1 MPIRPEDELGT
12 HVAQSLSAIYEL
24 ESEIGRGGMGIVYS
38 ARDKRL
44 KRHVA
49 IKVLP
54 PELAFRA
61 DIKSRFLREA
71 ETAAQLN
78 HPNIVPIY
86 TVEEKDNL
94 VYFVMALIAGENLG
108 THLAHTGAMPPVEV
122 RRILREVADALA
134 FAHHRNVIHRDIK
147 PDNILL
153 DSESGRAMV
162 TDFGIA
168 RALTDSGDSRL
179 TATGMAIGTPAYM
192 SPEQSAG
199 DRAIDGRSDLYSL
212 GVVGYQ
218 MLCGQLPFVAANTP
232 SMLVKHLS
240 EAPIPVNERWP
251 DLPSDLSRAVMICL
265 EKDPENRFPNAASL
279 VTALG
284 TGEMP
289 TLATRATA
297 SPNMASSSGR
307 VGMVNPVPR
316 TSLQAP
322 HMPTNL
328 ATSPSFGSPGSAY
341 WPSAEELSKWNAPSV
356 VKFRRMLAP
365 FLAVNAILVPMSIFT
380 SHDFFFVTIVW
391 GIMMAVRYS
400 KLWSAGYDWRDV
412 FRQPRDRLFFDVAAE
427 TIDDARALFD
437 EAKRDQVRARARAR
451 GNLLRQPTSPLGG
464 MTPQSPTIP
473 FSRGRRGR
481 RDRERTAAP
490 VVMPPELFDDGPYA
504 AMIRE
509 AQADHAEI
517 HRQLLALSA
526 DEREQM
532 PEVATSADAVL
543 TKMQRVA
550 SALGDVS
557 RAAGRETP
565 QQVESEINNL
575 EAAANPLE
583 TRASE
588 ERVRRLAYLRRQRRA
603 LADIGRKRE
612 EAAEKLEHCR
622 QLLKSMRMELL
633 RYRSGGIGAQPTG
646 LTMVTQQAQGVVR
659 EMGYLSDAA
668 AELNAL

>member
-12 HVAQSLSAIYEL
+12 HVANSLSANYEL

-94 VYFVMALIAGENLG
+94 VFFVMALITGENLG
-108 THLAHTGAMPPVEV
+108 THIAHAGAMPPVEV

-153 DSESGRAMV
+153 DAESGRAMV

-199 DRAIDGRSDLYSL
+199 DRSIDGRSDLYSL

-218 MLCGQLPFVAANTP
+218 MLCGQLPFVAPNTP

-240 EAPIPVNERWP
+240 EQPVPVNERWP
-251 DLPSDLSRAVMICL
+251 DLPADLSRAVMICL
-265 EKDPENRFPNAASL
+265 EKDPEYRFPDAGSL
-279 VTALG
+279 ATALG
-284 TGEMP
+284 TGEIP
-289 TLATRATA
+289 TLATKPVAAPGTV
-297 SPNMASSSGR
+297 SPPQRM
-307 VGMVNPVPR
+307 
-316 TSLQAP
+316 SLQAP
-322 HMPTNL
+322 HMPTDL
-328 ATSPSFGSPGSAY
+328 ATNPSFRPPDPAFA
-341 WPSAEELSKWNAPSV
+341 PAPEEISKWNAPPV
-356 VKFRRMLAP
+356 VRFRRSLAP

-380 SHDFFFVTIVW
+380 RNDFFFVTIVW
-391 GIMMAVRYS
+391 GIMLAVRYS

-412 FRQPRDRLFFDVAAE
+412 FQQPRDRLFFDVAAE

-437 EAKRDQVRARARAR
+437 EKKRDQVRARVRAR
-451 GNLLRQPTSPLGG
+451 SRAAVAGAAGSTIGG
-464 MTPQSPTIP
+464 AVLSSGG
-473 FSRGRRGR
+473 FGRGR
-481 RDRERTAAP
+481 RDRTAQRAAP
-490 VVMPPELFDDGPYA
+490 VVMPAERFANGPYV

-517 HRQLLALSA
+517 HRQLLSLTP

-532 PEVATSADAVL
+532 PDVATSADAVL

-550 SALGDVS
+550 SALSDVAS
-557 RAAGRETP
+557 TAGQESP
-565 QQVESEINNL
+565 EEVESEISRL

-583 TRASE
+583 HRASE

-603 LADIGRKRE
+603 LADIGKKRD
-612 EAAEKLEHCR
+612 EAADKLEHCR
-622 QLLKSMRMELL
+622 QLLKSMRLELL
-633 RYRSGGIGAQPTG
+633 RYRSGGIGARPTG
-646 LTMVTQQAQGVVR
+646 VTMVTQQAQGVVR